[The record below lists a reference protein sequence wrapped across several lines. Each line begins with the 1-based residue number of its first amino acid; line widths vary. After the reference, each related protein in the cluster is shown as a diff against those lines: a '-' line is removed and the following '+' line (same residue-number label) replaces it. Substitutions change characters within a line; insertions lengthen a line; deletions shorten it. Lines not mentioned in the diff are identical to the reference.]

1 MSEGH
6 ERTADLL
13 EAYALDA
20 LEPDEQQ
27 SVSDHLDEGCED
39 CEETV
44 SALRRVAAALGL
56 AAPVVSPRPRLKA
69 RVLAEAYEGG
79 ASGRRGPP
87 ALMGFL
93 GRRAGLAALAASVAV
108 ATVAGLATWN
118 VLLHDRV
125 DELETSNEGLESV
138 VASVTAAA
146 PAARANADADA
157 LIALSARET
166 QVITLA
172 QTQAAPRASGRMI
185 WDPHDEAITLVASGL
200 EPTKGGSAYV
210 VWMETSDGFQKVGVF
225 YVDATGQG
233 ILHSYLP
240 VGLDSADG
248 VIVTHEPSAAAS
260 QQPSE
265 SVLLLSR

>member
-1 MSEGH
+1 MSDGH

-20 LEPDEQQ
+20 LEPDERQ

-44 SALRRVAAALGL
+44 SALRRVAAALAL
-56 AAPVVSPRPRLKA
+56 VAPIVIPRPRLKE
-69 RVLAEAYEGG
+69 RVLAEAHGGG

-125 DELETSNEGLESV
+125 DELETSNQGLVSG
-138 VASVTAAA
+138 VASVAAA

-166 QVITLA
+166 QVFPLA

-185 WDPHDEAITLVASGL
+185 WDPQAEEITLVASGL
-200 EPTKGGSAYV
+200 EPTEGGSAYV
-210 VWMETSDGFQKVGVF
+210 VWMETSGGFQKVGVF
-225 YVDATGQG
+225 YVDATGRG
-233 ILHSYLP
+233 ILHGYLP
-240 VGLDSADG
+240 ARLDSTG
-248 VIVTHEPSAAAS
+248 RVIVTHEPSAAAS

-265 SVLLLSR
+265 FILLLSR